1 MGTQKLEI
9 LKSIDLDVYEGDS
22 LCISGSSG
30 AGKSTLLHILGSLD
44 KPSAGEL
51 YFDHKNLLKKNDEEL
66 ASFRSSNLGFVF
78 QFHHLLKEFSAL
90 ENVMMPARIAG
101 HSAKNA
107 RKMAIEMLALV
118 GLSDRLQH
126 FPSELSGGEQQ
137 RVAVARAL
145 VLRPKLVMA
154 DEPTGNL
161 DTTNSKIVQDL
172 FFKLKTDFNLTLV
185 VVTHDKAFA
194 SRFPRNIEI
203 KDGQIAAPKG
213 AFMR

>member
-1 MGTQKLEI
+1 
-9 LKSIDLDVYEGDS
+9 
-22 LCISGSSG
+22 
-30 AGKSTLLHILGSLD
+30 
-44 KPSAGEL
+44 
-51 YFDHKNLLKKNDEEL
+51 
-66 ASFRSSNLGFVF
+66 
-78 QFHHLLKEFSAL
+78 
-90 ENVMMPARIAG
+90 MMPAIIAG
-101 HSAKNA
+101 HSAKHA
-107 RKMAIEMLALV
+107 RKMALEILQMV

-172 FFKLKTDFNLTLV
+172 FFKLKADFNLTLV

-203 KDGQIAAPKG
+203 RDGQIAGPKG

>member
-1 MGTQKLEI
+1 MGNQKLEI
-9 LKSIDLDVYEGDS
+9 LKGINVDVYEGDS
-22 LCISGSSG
+22 LCISGASG

-44 KPSAGEL
+44 RPSSGEL
-51 YFDHKNLLKKNDEEL
+51 YFDHKDLLKKNDEDL
-66 ASFRSSNLGFVF
+66 AKFRSDNLGFVF
-78 QFHHLLKEFSAL
+78 QFHHLLKEFNAL

-107 RKMAIEMLALV
+107 RKMAIEILQLV

-161 DTTNSKIVQDL
+161 DTANGKLVQDL
-172 FFKLKTDFNLTLV
+172 FFKVKADFNLTLV
-185 VVTHDKAFA
+185 VVTHDKTFA
-194 SRFPRNIEI
+194 ARFPRNLEI
-203 KDGQIAAPKG
+203 RDGQIAVPRATG
-213 AFMR
+213 FR